1 MIEPIFLT
9 TIPTPL
15 GDMLAGIHQ
24 DQLCLLEFADRPGLN
39 QKISSLEKLLQITS
53 REGEV
58 PLQIEVATQL
68 GSYFERKLTVF
79 SLPLLLIG
87 TDFTLRVWDALTRI
101 PWGQTCSYS
110 QLAAMTGRPAAIRAA
125 GRANGSNRLAIVIP
139 CHRVIGSDGSLTGY
153 AGGLDRKRALLQLEA
168 GG

>member
-1 MIEPIFLT
+1 MIEPIFLSS
-9 TIPTPL
+9 IPTPL
-15 GDMLAGIHQ
+15 GDMLAGIHR
-24 DQLCLLEFADRPGLN
+24 DQLCLLEFSDRPGL
-39 QKISSLEKLLQITS
+39 QREIASLEKLLQS
-53 REGEV
+53 NAREVEV
-58 PLQIEVATQL
+58 PLHAELAAQL
-68 GSYFERKLTVF
+68 RAYFDHRLTVF

-87 TDFTLRVWDALTRI
+87 TDFTLRVWDSLITI
-101 PWGQTCSYS
+101 PFGQTRTYS

-168 GG
+168 SG